1 MKVLL
6 DECVPRQL
14 KKNLTGHECRTVP
27 EVGLAGK
34 KNGELL
40 SFAETAGFEVFITL
54 DRGIEYEQSLGR
66 RTIALV
72 LIRARSSRVADLLPH
87 MPELLQRLHSIEAGQ
102 VVHVGFA

>member
-6 DECVPRQL
+6 DECVPRQI
-14 KKNLTGHECRTVP
+14 KKNLTEHECRTVP

-72 LIRARSSRVADLLPH
+72 LIRARS
-87 MPELLQRLHSIEAGQ
+87 MPELLQRLHSIETGQ

>member
-54 DRGIEYEQSLGR
+54 DRVLNTNKASVAAQS
-66 RTIALV
+66 
-72 LIRARSSRVADLLPH
+72 H
-87 MPELLQRLHSIEAGQ
+87 W
-102 VVHVGFA
+102 F